1 MIGAFKNKL
10 FMFKTRMTLFNMWN
24 TKEDIL
30 QNVQA
35 AVCHTKTC
43 IQETE

>member
-10 FMFKTRMTLFNMWN
+10 FVFKTRMTFFNMWN

-35 AVCHTKTC
+35 AVC